1 MTGTRD
7 MTSFNR
13 LDRRAVVARLLADRG
28 ETIVVTG
35 LGSPTYDV
43 AACGDH
49 DRNVYLWGAMGG
61 CAVMA
66 LGIALARPD
75 TPVIAVTGDGEMLM
89 GMGAF
94 ATIAMQQPKNLTVV
108 VLDNGLYGETGGQAS
123 HAVVADLAG
132 IAQAS
137 GIADGRLID
146 SMAEVDRL
154 AGRATGAGNG
164 PCVAVVKIDQA
175 ERERVLPT
183 RDGHAVRVRVRQALG
198 LSID

>member
-1 MTGTRD
+1 MT
-7 MTSFNR
+7 R
-13 LDRRAVVARLLADRG
+13 LDRRAVVARLLAERT
-28 ETIVVTG
+28 EAIVVTG

-43 AACGDH
+43 AAVGDH

-89 GMGAF
+89 GMGSF
-94 ATIAMQQPKNLTVV
+94 ATIAMQAPKNLTIV

-123 HAVVADLAG
+123 HTVTADLAA
-132 IAQAS
+132 IAKAS
-137 GIADGRLID
+137 GIADSRAID
-146 SMAEVDRL
+146 GMDEVNRL
-154 AGRATGAGNG
+154 ALRANGTGEG

-183 RDGHAVRVRVRQALG
+183 RDGHAIRARVRQALG
-198 LSID
+198 LAID

>member
-1 MTGTRD
+1 MRESAVSKG
-7 MTSFNR
+7 

-28 ETIVVTG
+28 EAVVVTG

-89 GMGAF
+89 GLGSF
-94 ATIAMQQPKNLTVV
+94 ATIAVQAPKNLTVV

-123 HAVVADLAG
+123 HTAAADLAA
-132 IAQAS
+132 IAGAS
-137 GIADGRLID
+137 GIGDARAISAMED
-146 SMAEVDRL
+146 VNRL
-154 AGRATGAGNG
+154 AVRATGLGNG
-164 PCVAVVKIDQA
+164 PCVAVVKIDGA
-175 ERERVLPT
+175 ERERVLPL
-183 RDGHAVRVRVRQALG
+183 RDGHAIRARFRQALG
-198 LSID
+198 LAIG

>member
-1 MTGTRD
+1 MSTPV
-7 MTSFNR
+7 NR
-13 LDRRAVVARLLADRG
+13 LDRRAVVARLLKDRG
-28 ETIVVTG
+28 EAIVVTG

-43 AACGDH
+43 AAAGDH

-89 GMGAF
+89 GMGSF
-94 ATIAMQQPKNLTVV
+94 ATIAMQAPKNLTVV

-123 HAVVADLAG
+123 HSVVADLAA
-132 IAQAS
+132 IAGAA
-137 GIADGRLID
+137 GIADARAID
-146 SMAEVDRL
+146 AMGEVETL
-154 AGRATGAGNG
+154 AARATSLGNG
-164 PCVAVVKIDQA
+164 PCVAVVRIEQA
-175 ERERVLPT
+175 ELERVLPT
-183 RDGHAVRVRVRQALG
+183 RDGHAIRARVRQSLG

>member
-1 MTGTRD
+1 M
-7 MTSFNR
+7 SKPLNR
-13 LDRRAVVARLLADRG
+13 LDRRAVVARIIAERG
-28 ETIVVTG
+28 DAIVVTG

-75 TPVIAVTGDGEMLM
+75 TPVIAITGDGEMLM
-89 GMGAF
+89 GMGSF
-94 ATIAMQQPKNLTVV
+94 ATIAMQAPKNLTVV

-123 HAVVADLAG
+123 HSVVADLAA
-132 IAQAS
+132 IAGAS
-137 GIADGRLID
+137 GIADTRAID
-146 SMAEVDRL
+146 DMESVNGL
-154 AGRATGAGNG
+154 ALRATSVGNG

-183 RDGHAVRVRVRQALG
+183 RDGHAIRARVRQSLG

>member
-1 MTGTRD
+1 MSRTV
-7 MTSFNR
+7 NR
-13 LDRRAVVARLLADRG
+13 LDRRAVVARLIAERG
-28 ETIVVTG
+28 DAIVVTG

-66 LGIALARPD
+66 LGLALARPD
-75 TPVIAVTGDGEMLM
+75 TPVIAITGDGEMLM
-89 GMGAF
+89 GIGSF
-94 ATIAMQQPKNLTVV
+94 ATIAMQAPKNLTVV

-123 HAVVADLAG
+123 HSVVADLAA
-132 IAQAS
+132 IAGAS
-137 GIADGRLID
+137 CIADTRAID
-146 SMAEVDRL
+146 DMEAVGGL
-154 AGRATGAGNG
+154 ATRATSVGNG

-183 RDGHAVRVRVRQALG
+183 RDGHAVRARVRQSLG

>member
-1 MTGTRD
+1 MSRTV
-7 MTSFNR
+7 NR
-13 LDRRAVVARLLADRG
+13 LDRRAVVARLIAERG
-28 ETIVVTG
+28 EAIVVTG

-75 TPVIAVTGDGEMLM
+75 TPVIAITGDGEMLM
-89 GMGAF
+89 GMGSF
-94 ATIAMQQPKNLTVV
+94 ATIAMQAPKNLTVV

-123 HAVVADLAG
+123 HSVVADLAA
-132 IAQAS
+132 IAGAS
-137 GIADGRLID
+137 GIDDTRAID
-146 SMAEVDRL
+146 DMEAVNGL
-154 AGRATGAGNG
+154 AVRSTTVGNG

-183 RDGHAVRVRVRQALG
+183 RDGHAIRARVRQSLG

>member
-1 MTGTRD
+1 M
-7 MTSFNR
+7 SASLNR
-13 LDRRAVVARLLADRG
+13 LDRRAVVARLLAERG
-28 ETIVVTG
+28 EAIVVTG

-66 LGIALARPD
+66 LGIALARPQ
-75 TPVIAVTGDGEMLM
+75 TPVIAITGDGEMLM
-89 GMGAF
+89 GLGSF
-94 ATIAMQQPKNLTVV
+94 ATIAMQAPKNLTVV

-123 HAVVADLAG
+123 HAVVADIAAIAG
-132 IAQAS
+132 AS
-137 GIADGRLID
+137 GIADARSLDGMD
-146 SMAEVDRL
+146 EVNRL
-154 AGRATGAGNG
+154 AVRATSLSNG

-183 RDGHAVRVRVRQALG
+183 RDGHAIRARVRRSLG
-198 LSID
+198 LTID

>member
-1 MTGTRD
+1 MSVTPT
-7 MTSFNR
+7 R
-13 LDRRAVVARLLADRG
+13 LDRRAVVARLLQDRG
-28 ETIVVTG
+28 DAIVVTG

-66 LGIALARPD
+66 LGLALARPD

-89 GMGAF
+89 GLGSF
-94 ATIAMQQPKNLTVV
+94 ATIAVQAPKNLTVV
-108 VLDNGLYGETGGQAS
+108 VLDNSLYGETGGQAS
-123 HAVVADLAG
+123 HSVVTDIAAVATATGIQDARAIAEMGDVEALA
-132 IAQAS
+132 S
-137 GIADGRLID
+137 
-146 SMAEVDRL
+146 
-154 AGRATGAGNG
+154 RATALGNG

-183 RDGHAVRVRVRQALG
+183 RDGHAIRVRVRQALG